1 MPELPI
7 PSIDSILFL
16 TVGILLLI
24 VGLRIYWVRR
34 RSAAGPPEGSPPV
47 REAGARTVLRQ
58 PVPAAPSGV
67 PESSGQASGAAP
79 AGIAPVGGERP
90 SEDGPPQAQGAVAG
104 GSPPEGPV
112 SPGGRISRGEPPGSP
127 VGESGGDSPPAPPS
141 GGGPGKPVE
150 VPSEDPSIWS
160 DQQIID
166 LVSNYAAPHA
176 VRFRAI
182 RVAGDRQ
189 VVAAVPSLIEILYE
203 PDPAVSAA
211 AAESLGRIGD
221 PRAIEPLLEVTRR
234 NDLKLTAAMP
244 QGPGKPE
251 AATEPGAGE
260 QDESPEAVK
269 QQNPFNYKELTV
281 FKIDLLPKEY
291 FQADGTPIPRKE
303 LVQRGLKDNDQQLRK
318 MAAKAAIGMRDAD
331 LVPVLV
337 DTLKNPYEVESVRY
351 LAAEALG
358 EMEAEA
364 AATPLLDAL
373 GDENVAV
380 RYSAASALSNLG
392 GETAVKGLIEA
403 LRDENEFV
411 RSQVAFALG
420 KIGDSRA
427 LEALFGAVNDQH
439 EGVRFSVA
447 EALGRFPGQPVL
459 QELEARLARADR
471 TMRLALVEVLGQ
483 IKDDHAIEILRK
495 VLRDPDTDLSFRA
508 SLALMEHKSLDTLDD
523 LIEASRRLDK
533 ELMEWLG
540 GEGAGAPIPA
550 LAPEGDET
558 TQFKAYSTIGLK
570 KNEEQAAALEKLSVA
585 LQHTSPNVR
594 GCAANALGDFRSP
607 AANQLLLTALQDDH
621 EYVRATALAS
631 LGKIGDPDVLPSLEK
646 CLSDPSE
653 EVRYAFARMLGSF
666 QDLRAVRFLED
677 LAAKDAS
684 PDVKRVARTGLQA
697 FEAHRGGGG
706 PAS

>member
-1 MPELPI
+1 M
-7 PSIDSILFL
+7 
-16 TVGILLLI
+16 
-24 VGLRIYWVRR
+24 
-34 RSAAGPPEGSPPV
+34 
-47 REAGARTVLRQ
+47 
-58 PVPAAPSGV
+58 
-67 PESSGQASGAAP
+67 
-79 AGIAPVGGERP
+79 
-90 SEDGPPQAQGAVAG
+90 
-104 GSPPEGPV
+104 
-112 SPGGRISRGEPPGSP
+112 
-127 VGESGGDSPPAPPS
+127 
-141 GGGPGKPVE
+141 E
-150 VPSEDPSIWS
+150 VPSEDPAAWS

-182 RVAGDRQ
+182 RVAGDRR
-189 VVAAVPSLIEILYE
+189 VAAAVPALIETLYE

-211 AAESLGRIGD
+211 AAESLGKIGD

-244 QGPGKPE
+244 QAPGKPE
-251 AATEPGAGE
+251 TTIGPGSGEAGE
-260 QDESPEAVK
+260 APEGAK
-269 QQNPFNYKELTV
+269 QPNPFNYKELTV

-291 FQADGTPIPRKE
+291 LQSDGTPIPRKE
-303 LVQRGLKDNDQQLRK
+303 LVQKGLKDNDQQLRK

-331 LVPVLV
+331 LVPVLI

-364 AATPLLDAL
+364 AAAPLLDAL

-380 RYSAASALSNLG
+380 RYSAASALSHLG
-392 GETAVKGLIEA
+392 GETAVKGLVEA

-420 KIGDSRA
+420 KIGDPRA
-427 LEALFGAVNDQH
+427 LEALFGAVNDEH

-471 TMRLALVEVLGQ
+471 SMRLALVEVLGQ

-495 VLRDPDTDLSFRA
+495 VLRDPDTELSYRA

-540 GEGAGAPIPA
+540 SEGAGGPLPA
-550 LAPEGDET
+550 MAPEDDET
-558 TQFKAYSTIGLK
+558 TQFKTYSTIGLK
-570 KNEEQAAALEKLSVA
+570 KNEEQAAALEKLAVA
-585 LQHTSPNVR
+585 LQHASPNVR
-594 GCAANALGDFRSP
+594 GCAANALGDFRGP
-607 AANQLLLTALQDDH
+607 AVNQLLLTALQDDH

-631 LGKIGDPDVLPSLEK
+631 LGKLGDPEVLPSLEK
-646 CLSDPSE
+646 CLADPSE

-677 LAAKDAS
+677 LAGKDAS
-684 PDVKRVARTGLQA
+684 PDVKRVARIGLQA
-697 FEAHRGGGG
+697 FDARRAGGG
-706 PAS
+706 PAA